1 MRYKQNWYGWKF
13 TQQIQYWLNTK
24 PEERDYSV
32 GALYLLKLSGNQIMY
47 CNLVATDPAAKAEF
61 IEYQLNKYLGFRLQ
75 RLTHTEG
82 VQMAAQVETIVA

>member
-1 MRYKQNWYGWKF
+1 
-13 TQQIQYWLNTK
+13 
-24 PEERDYSV
+24 
-32 GALYLLKLSGNQIMY
+32 MY